1 VPDILKIM
9 ITPVALIF
17 GALIGTWRFQLD
29 LRRDVG
35 FRGATATHAVV
46 FTLGFLVLMG
56 LHEWLYHLAG
66 MADGQNDWR
75 KYAPGALA
83 LRVLFVGLV
92 YPFAEELFFRG
103 FLLGLIT
110 RKAGAF
116 AGIVVTTLLFT
127 SLHGMAAVSWV
138 GPLLLFTDGAYFA
151 FARLRSGSL
160 LLPLAFH
167 ILGNSV
173 AIVQRLY

>member
-1 VPDILKIM
+1 MPDILKIM
-9 ITPVALIF
+9 ITPIALII
-17 GALIGTWRFQLD
+17 GALIGTWRNGLD
-29 LRRDVG
+29 PRRDLG
-35 FRGATATHAVV
+35 LQRPTARHAAI

-56 LHEWLYHLAG
+56 LHETLYQLAG
-66 MADGQNDWR
+66 MGGQENDWR

-83 LRVLFVGLV
+83 LRVLCVGLI

-103 FLLGLIT
+103 FLLGFIT
-110 RKAGAF
+110 RKAGAL
-116 AGIVVTTLLFT
+116 AGIAITALLFT
-127 SLHGMAAVSWV
+127 ALHSLSAGGWT

-160 LLPLAFH
+160 LLALAFH
-167 ILGNSV
+167 VLGNSV